1 MTTSNSIYKVNLLT
15 NENTINSIH
24 VFYGN
29 NYSVGNN
36 KLNETFLENPDNELF
51 LNIFD
56 NDELNYIKKNNVKV
70 VFSQQE
76 IHPDDSIAAIKIK
89 IMEEFSNTFSLEE
102 MYLFAV
108 KEEMLNSINIYQ
120 SLKQKKINAPS
131 SDVADRRQNNRMI
144 TRKIELTKPRL
155 MQFLS
160 NIVNDNS
167 CPEPIHFDLLNKA
180 TYSYDDIVSLNLTD
194 KKYLITKAL
203 GQKYSLIDN
212 EYPFISNPFVV
223 EHFDELIEK
232 YARKSLTS
240 LNSNLLMNTG
250 KIHKN
255 NIYLCLAED
264 VLENIKKRNLSEQIC
279 IKIYYPTLFKDDV
292 FSLNLLNNK
301 RQILIERSLKQV
313 NDSTFEMFS
322 SVDLFYDVYKERKE
336 ELNYKTSGI
345 KYIKLVIHPT
355 YEIKIPLDVIFKIV
369 HAERNKPLVKF
380 NPAIRR
386 QENIFRI
393 YTDKIAK
400 DGRKIPFLTKADIN
414 TLMKVMGKG
423 KSVSVYIQ
431 HQYDRKK
438 YNKIFCEFEEN
449 GNIQIECEFE
459 QVLNTEQVNEIFK
472 LAVNPVIDEVKTY
485 IEKSG
490 YTINLFNNIY
500 DDNVSIKQIT
510 YETSVQIKTNIKID
524 DLIGCVSSVFLVE
537 SKNFKKGIEMR
548 FKRVSNF
555 NKTTSQEAFIIEQI
569 DNKVSGIDIIKG
581 LIENYKMSEPEAR
594 ELLSKYAS
602 ELEVEKG
609 ARKSDTKVKI
619 NPGFKTT
626 VALIKNTDIVT
637 ITVDNIND
645 IQYLETLPIYLD
657 SLVRLSQSPSSTA
670 VPSKVIQKLC
680 NTGAKKDIILKDVVS
695 SFSEEKTKSSSSSL
709 SSIKSFTK
717 TSSDKVESEEQ
728 YQNFVENEEEN
739 EERVNNA
746 FDLLDLDLIDMGD
759 DESNELLGGSS
770 SSDSGEVLDINEIVM
785 SSNSPQEQEII
796 VKESSSILEPIVKTK
811 KERKSKKTKIQDIV
825 ATNDESVKNLDGM
838 SIKNPN
844 YFETKLYDNDS
855 ALFLKKEQG
864 KYNPYGKTCATNARK
879 TPVVLTPDEF
889 NKINKEKPDFFKEGD
904 VLKYGSTPENENYY
918 ICPRYWCLKTS
929 MPIDPS
935 EIVEELNEKGHLV
948 KRHPT
953 CGEVIPRN
961 ADKVPPGAYIYE
973 FFDPK
978 EHVSQDNDKYVQHY
992 PGFVKEGKH
1001 PEGLCIPCCYKNW
1014 DTKEHIVRKE
1024 KCANQNLKQGNLQEN
1039 EELQKEETAPS
1050 ISEKEEVPKKTKK
1063 VIEKEDYVM
1072 APEKFP
1078 LDPQRW
1084 GYLPLSIQYF
1094 LHENNADCQ
1103 ISKTNTNIR
1112 LNHTCLLRHG
1122 IEENENQS
1130 FIAVI
1135 ADALYYSNVN
1145 KVPTI
1150 KEMKEI
1156 MISALNID
1164 DYLSYQNG
1172 NLFIS
1177 FNLDDIEQA
1186 RSTDYQEY
1194 QNSKIYNIAKN
1205 SENLDYFNKI
1215 VTSFEN
1221 FKAFLRDDTVMID
1234 YTYLWDFISKPNPK
1248 LFEQGINLVILEIN
1262 EFNES
1267 VNFVCPT
1274 SHYSTEIYKAT
1285 RPTLM
1290 IIKKGNYY
1298 EPIYSYRNEE
1308 KKLKVTQ
1315 TFTEMDPKLPKSIRA
1330 LFKKI
1335 IRPLMLK
1342 TCLPLESMPNKYN
1355 FKHPIILG
1363 SLIAVLNKL
1372 EYTII
1377 NQVVNFENKVIGVV
1391 CQDLNA
1397 KKGFVPSYPSAI
1409 NYTYPYVLMNE
1420 DDLFISYRD
1429 TIQFLNNLYNKSKG
1443 TVKSRPMFKVVEGDT
1458 VVGLLTETNQFVQIN
1473 NYEKLSSIKDNLDEL
1488 EYNDYYDADKKTLLS
1503 NDVDME
1509 RIEVINK
1516 IKIETN
1522 LYNAFRNTIRILLND
1537 FKNLNLREKIEEE
1550 IKSPYILYNE
1560 KLRNINAYLRE
1571 LVDDKIKF
1579 VKDYEYNEMVV
1590 SEISTCIMN
1599 EESKCFPNTSC
1610 QLGEDGVCKL
1620 TIPKQ
1625 NLINEKNNNEIFY
1638 YDKMADELIRYNRI
1652 KTFLFQPQTYLSFGT
1667 LGYNLRDDEIIL
1679 IQSLLDKEYFEGLV
1693 PAVINKYVKNNN
1705 YDDVEPL
1712 ESQVYDNNMKLNNQ
1726 LANIQENEVEG
1737 VDIIKEKISS
1747 TFWKKCFPSTFNEL
1761 IYDDK
1766 NKKENITYSGFYMLS
1781 DLIKLKTSNILSTN
1795 QIRLELLQEYFKYL
1809 SKYEVQIVD
1818 ILISEGKKTLG
1829 DQVKGKTMDFTHF
1842 IYNEDYYITN
1852 FDVWLILEKYKI
1864 PSVFISSKS
1873 ILQANN
1879 QDKVFVA
1886 YGEKEDNF
1894 CFIVTPL
1901 VKIDT
1906 APKYK
1911 LIQNTEDSV
1920 VFPLNVI
1927 NDSCVDSIIN
1937 AFDNKL
1943 TVEEFIQ
1950 TFTRENVV
1958 KKRKPVAKKRNETI
1972 IIEREEDDPILQ
1984 IQVESEDKKEN
1995 TKTKKQRN
2003 RGVVF
2008 TKKNKKRLLII
2019 EDDE

>member
-1 MTTSNSIYKVNLLT
+1 MTSNSIYKVNLLT
-15 NENTINSIH
+15 NDNTINSIH

-29 NYSVGNN
+29 DYNVGNN
-36 KLNETFLENPDNELF
+36 KLNHLFMENPNNELF
-51 LNIFD
+51 SNIFD
-56 NDELNYIKKNNVKV
+56 VEELNYIKKNNVNV
-70 VFSQQE
+70 IFSQQE
-76 IHPDDSIAAIKIK
+76 IHSDDSIAAIKIK
-89 IMEEFSNTFSLEE
+89 IMEEYSNTFSLEE
-102 MYLFAV
+102 IYLFAV
-108 KEEMLNSINIYQ
+108 KEETLNPINIYQ

-131 SDVADRRQNNRMI
+131 LINDPADRRTSSRMI
-144 TRKIELTKPRL
+144 TKKIELTKPRL

-160 NIVNDNS
+160 NIVKDS
-167 CPEPIHFDLLNKA
+167 IFPTPVHFDLPSKA
-180 TYSYDDIVSLNLTD
+180 TYSYDDVVSLNLTN
-194 KKYLITKAL
+194 KYLITKAL
-203 GQKYSLIDN
+203 GQKYSLIDG
-212 EYPFISNPFVV
+212 EYPFISNPFAV

-232 YARKSLTS
+232 YVRKSLAS

-255 NIYLCLAED
+255 NIYLCLAQD
-264 VLENIKKRNLSEQIC
+264 ILENIKKNNLSEQIAV
-279 IKIYYPTLFKDDV
+279 KIYYPSLFKDDV

-301 RQILIERSLKQV
+301 RQLLIEKSLKQV
-313 NDSTFEMFS
+313 NDSTFDMFS
-322 SVDLFYDVYKERKE
+322 SVDLFYDVYKDRKE
-336 ELNYKTSGI
+336 ELSYKSSGI
-345 KYIKLVIHPT
+345 KYIKLEIHPT
-355 YEIKIPLDVIFKIV
+355 YEIKIPLDVIFKIL

-386 QENIFRI
+386 QENIYRI

-414 TLMKVMGKG
+414 SLMKVMGKS
-423 KSVSVYIQ
+423 KSVSVYVQ
-431 HQYDRKK
+431 HYYERKK

-449 GNIQIECEFE
+449 GNIQIECDFE
-459 QVLNTEQVNEIFK
+459 QILNAEQINEIFK
-472 LAVNPVIDEVKTY
+472 TVVNPVIDEVKSY

-490 YTINLFNNIY
+490 YTINLFNSIY
-500 DDNVSIKQIT
+500 DDNVSIKQLT

-548 FKRVSNF
+548 FKRVSHF

-569 DNKVSGIDIIKG
+569 DNKVSGLDIIKG
-581 LIENYKMSEPEAR
+581 LVENYKMSEPEAR

-626 VALIKNTDIVT
+626 IALKKNTDIVT
-637 ITVDNIND
+637 ITVDSIND
-645 IQYLETLPIYLD
+645 IQYLETIPIYLD
-657 SLVRLSQSPSSTA
+657 SFIRLSQNPLSTG
-670 VPSKVIQKLC
+670 VPQKVIKKLC
-680 NTGAKKDIILKDVVS
+680 NTDAKKDIIVKDALS
-695 SFSEEKTKSSSSSL
+695 SFSDEKTLSSSSL

-717 TSSDKVESEEQ
+717 TTSDKVESEEQ
-728 YQNFVENEEEN
+728 YQNFVENDEEN

-759 DESNELLGGSS
+759 DSNELSGGATSS
-770 SSDSGEVLDINEIVM
+770 SGEVLDINDIVM
-785 SSNSPQEQEII
+785 NSNSPLEQEII
-796 VKESSSILEPIVKTK
+796 VKEPSPIPEPIVKTK
-811 KERKSKKTKIQDIV
+811 EKKSKKSKIQDML
-825 ATNDESVKNLDGM
+825 ANNNESVKNLDGM

-855 ALFLKKEQG
+855 ELFLRQEQG

-879 TPVVLTPDEF
+879 TPVVLNQEEF
-889 NKINKEKPDFFKEGD
+889 NKINEEKPGFFKEGD

-918 ICPRYWCLKTS
+918 ICPRYWCLKTN

-935 EIVEELNEKGHLV
+935 EIIEELSEKGKLV

-961 ADKVPPGAYIYE
+961 ADKVPSGAYIYE

-1001 PEGLCIPCCYKNW
+1001 PDGLCIPCCYKNW
-1014 DTKEHIVRKE
+1014 DTKEHLVRKE
-1024 KCANQNLKQGNLQEN
+1024 KCANQNLKAEN
-1039 EELQKEETAPS
+1039 EEIEQEDSVLS
-1050 ISEKEEVPKKTKK
+1050 ISEKDKVTKKTKK

-1078 LDPQRW
+1078 LDSQRW

-1103 ISKTNTNIR
+1103 ISKTNTNVR

-1122 IEENENQS
+1122 VEENENQS

-1145 KVPTI
+1145 NVPTI

-1156 MISALNID
+1156 LIDALNID
-1164 DYLSYQNG
+1164 DYLTYQNG
-1172 NLFIS
+1172 NLFIN
-1177 FNLDDIEQA
+1177 FNMDDVEQKINA
-1186 RSTDYQEY
+1186 NDYQEY

-1205 SENLDYFNKI
+1205 SGNLDYFNKI

-1221 FKAFLRDDTVMID
+1221 FKVFLRDDTVMID
-1234 YTYLWDFISKPNPK
+1234 YTYLWDFLSKPNPK
-1248 LFEQGINLVILEIN
+1248 LFEQGINLVIVEIN
-1262 EFNES
+1262 ELNET

-1274 SHYSTEIYKAT
+1274 NHYSSETYKAT

-1308 KKLKVTQ
+1308 KKLKVIQ

-1342 TCLPLESMPNKYN
+1342 TCLPLESMPNKYK
-1355 FKHPIILG
+1355 FKHPFILNN
-1363 SLIAVLNKL
+1363 LIAELNKL

-1377 NQVVNFENKVIGVV
+1377 SQVVNFENKVIGIV
-1391 CQDLNA
+1391 CKDPNTN
-1397 KKGFVPSYPSAI
+1397 KGFVPCYPSAV
-1409 NYTYPYVLMNE
+1409 NYTYPYVIMNE
-1420 DDLFISYRD
+1420 DGLFNKYSD
-1429 TIQFLNNLYNKSKG
+1429 TIEFLNNLYNKSKG
-1443 TVKSRPMFKVVEGDT
+1443 KIKCRPVFKIVEGDM
-1458 VVGLLTETNQFVQIN
+1458 VVGVLTETNQFVQIN
-1473 NYEKLSSIKDNLDEL
+1473 NYEKLSTINDSLDEL
-1488 EYNDYYDADKKTLLS
+1488 EYNDYYDADKNTLLS
-1503 NDVDME
+1503 NDVDTE
-1509 RIEVINK
+1509 RIETINK
-1516 IKIETN
+1516 VKIETN

-1560 KLRNINAYLRE
+1560 KLRNVNAYLRE

-1579 VKDYEYNEMVV
+1579 VKDYDYDTMTV

-1599 EESKCFPNTSC
+1599 ERSKCFPNTSC
-1610 QLGEDGVCKL
+1610 QVGEDGVCQL
-1620 TIPKQ
+1620 TIPKK
-1625 NLINEKNNNEIFY
+1625 NLINEKNNNELFY

-1652 KTFLFQPQTYLSFGT
+1652 KTFLFQPQTYLSFGS

-1705 YDDVEPL
+1705 YDNAEPL
-1712 ESQVYDNNMKLNNQ
+1712 ESQVYDNNIKLNNQ
-1726 LANIQENEVEG
+1726 LANIQENEVDG
-1737 VDIIKEKISS
+1737 VDIVEEKITS
-1747 TFWKKCFPSTFNEL
+1747 TFWKKCFPPTFNEL
-1761 IYDDK
+1761 VYEDK
-1766 NKKENITYSGFYMLS
+1766 NKKENITYSGFYMLI
-1781 DLIKLKTSNILSTN
+1781 DLIKLKTSNVLSVG
-1795 QIRLELLQEYFKYL
+1795 QIRLELLQEYLKYL
-1809 SKYEVQIVD
+1809 NKYENQVVD

-1829 DQVKGKTMDFTHF
+1829 DQVKAKTMDFTHF
-1842 IYNEDYYITN
+1842 LYNEDYYVTN
-1852 FDVWLILEKYKI
+1852 FDVWLLLEKYKI
-1864 PSVFISSKS
+1864 PSVFISSKP
-1873 ILQANN
+1873 ILQVNN
-1879 QDKVFVA
+1879 EGKVFVA
-1886 YGEKEDNF
+1886 YGDKTDSF
-1894 CFIVTPL
+1894 CFIVTPQ

-1911 LIQNTEDSV
+1911 LIQNSEHSV
-1920 VFPLNVI
+1920 ILPLSVI
-1927 NDSCVDSIIN
+1927 NDECVDSITN
-1937 AFDNKL
+1937 AFDSRI
-1943 TVEEFIQ
+1943 TVEDFIQ
-1950 TFTRENVV
+1950 KFV
-1958 KKRKPVAKKRNETI
+1958 KDNLKKKKPTAKKRNETI
-1972 IIEREEDDPILQ
+1972 IIEKEQDDPVVE
-1984 IQVESEDKKEN
+1984 IQVNLEDKKEN
-1995 TKTKKQRN
+1995 AKTKKQKN

-2008 TKKNKKRLLII
+2008 SKKNKKRLLII

>member
-36 KLNETFLENPDNELF
+36 KLNETFLENPNNELF

-500 DDNVSIKQIT
+500 DDNVSIKQMT

-670 VPSKVIQKLC
+670 VPSKIIQKLC

-796 VKESSSILEPIVKTK
+796 AKESSSILEPTVKTK

-1024 KCANQNLKQGNLQEN
+1024 KCANQNLKQGNLLEN
-1039 EELQKEETAPS
+1039 EEVQKEEIAPS

-1503 NDVDME
+1503 NDADME

-2008 TKKNKKRLLII
+2008 TKKNKKRLLVI

>member
-15 NENTINSIH
+15 NENTITSIH

-29 NYSVGNN
+29 NYIVGNN
-36 KLNETFLENPDNELF
+36 KLNELFLENPNNELF

-89 IMEEFSNTFSLEE
+89 IMEDFSNTFSLEE
-102 MYLFAV
+102 IYLFAV
-108 KEEMLNSINIYQ
+108 KEETLNPINIYQ

-131 SDVADRRQNNRMI
+131 LISNPSDRKQVNRMV
-144 TRKIELTKPRL
+144 TKKIELTKPRL

-160 NIVNDNS
+160 NIVSDNI
-167 CPEPIHFDLLNKA
+167 CPSPVHFNLPSNS
-180 TYSYDDIVSLNLTD
+180 TYSYDDIVSLNLTE
-194 KKYLITKAL
+194 KKYSVTKAL

-223 EHFDELIEK
+223 ENFDELIEK

-250 KIHKN
+250 KITKN

-279 IKIYYPTLFKDDV
+279 IKIYYPSLFKDDV

-301 RQILIERSLKQV
+301 RQTLIEKSLKQV

-322 SVDLFYDVYKERKE
+322 SVDLFYDMYKERKE
-336 ELNYKTSGI
+336 ELNYKSSGI
-345 KYIKLVIHPT
+345 KHIKLVIHPT

-400 DGRKIPFLTKADIN
+400 DGRKIPFLSKADIN
-414 TLMKVMGKG
+414 SLMKIMGKG

-431 HQYDRKK
+431 HQYERKK

-459 QVLNTEQVNEIFK
+459 QILSVERINEIFK
-472 LAVNPVIDEVKTY
+472 IAVNPVIDEVKTY

-500 DDNVSIKQIT
+500 DDNVSIKQMT
-510 YETSVQIKTNIKID
+510 YETSVQIKTNVKID
-524 DLIGCVSSVFLVE
+524 DLVGCVSSVFLVE

-555 NKTTSQEAFIIEQI
+555 NKTTSQEAFIVEQI

-581 LIENYKMSEPEAR
+581 LVENYKMSEPEAR

-619 NPGFKTT
+619 NPGFKTV
-626 VALIKNTDIVT
+626 VALKKNTDIVT
-637 ITVDNIND
+637 ITVDGIND
-645 IQYLETLPIYLD
+645 IQYLETIPIYLD
-657 SLVRLSQSPSSTA
+657 SFVRLSQNVSSTG
-670 VPSKVIQKLC
+670 VPQKVIQKLC
-680 NTGAKKDIILKDVVS
+680 NTGAKKDIIVKDVIS

-709 SSIKSFTK
+709 SSIKSFSK
-717 TSSDKVESEEQ
+717 TTSDKIESDEQ
-728 YQNFVENEEEN
+728 YQNFVENDEEN

-746 FDLLDLDLIDMGD
+746 FDLLDLDLIDMD
-759 DESNELLGGSS
+759 DESNELSGGAT
-770 SSDSGEVLDINEIVM
+770 SSDYGEVLDINDVVM
-785 SSNSPQEQEII
+785 NSSSPEEQEII
-796 VKESSSILEPIVKTK
+796 VKELSAVPEPIVKTK
-811 KERKSKKTKIQDIV
+811 ERKSKKSKIQNI
-825 ATNDESVKNLDGM
+825 AANNNESVRNLDGM

-879 TPVVLTPDEF
+879 TPVVLSPEDF
-889 NKINKEKPDFFKEGD
+889 NKINQEKPEFFKEGD

-918 ICPRYWCLKTS
+918 ICPRYWCLKTN

-935 EIVEELNEKGHLV
+935 EIVEELNEKGKLV
-948 KRHPT
+948 RRHPT

-961 ADKVPPGAYIYE
+961 ADKVPSGAYIYE

-1001 PEGLCIPCCYKNW
+1001 PDGLCIPCCYKNW
-1014 DTKEHIVRKE
+1014 DTKEHITRKE
-1024 KCANQNLKQGNLQEN
+1024 KCANQNLKVESVIEN
-1039 EELQKEETAPS
+1039 ELEKEETVPS

-1078 LDPQRW
+1078 LDQQRW

-1094 LHENNADCQ
+1094 LRENNADCQ

-1122 IEENENQS
+1122 VEENENQS
-1130 FIAVI
+1130 FIAVV
-1135 ADALYYSNVN
+1135 ADAMYYSNVN
-1145 KVPTI
+1145 TVPTI

-1156 MISALNID
+1156 LISALDID
-1164 DYLSYQNG
+1164 EYLSYQNG

-1177 FNLDDIEQA
+1177 FNLDDVEEESK
-1186 RSTDYQEY
+1186 RNDYQEY

-1215 VTSFEN
+1215 VSSFEN

-1248 LFEQGINLVILEIN
+1248 LFEQGINLVILEVNDLN
-1262 EFNES
+1262 ET

-1274 SHYSTEIYKAT
+1274 NHYSNETYKAT

-1308 KKLKVTQ
+1308 KKLKVIQ

-1335 IRPLMLK
+1335 IKPLMLK

-1355 FKHPIILG
+1355 FKHPIILS

-1420 DDLFISYRD
+1420 GDLFISYRD

-1443 TVKSRPMFKVVEGDT
+1443 TVKCRPMFKVVEGDT

-1503 NDVDME
+1503 NNVDME

-1599 EESKCFPNTSC
+1599 EQSKCFPNTSC
-1610 QLGEDGVCKL
+1610 QLGEDGVCQL

-1625 NLINEKNNNEIFY
+1625 NLINEKNNNELFY

-1705 YDDVEPL
+1705 YDDAEPL

-1809 SKYEVQIVD
+1809 SKYEDQIVD

-1829 DQVKGKTMDFTHF
+1829 DQVNSKTMDFTHF
-1842 IYNEDYYITN
+1842 IYNEEYYITN
-1852 FDVWLILEKYKI
+1852 FDVWLLLEKYKI
-1864 PSVFISSKS
+1864 PSVFISSKP

-1886 YGEKEDNF
+1886 YGEKPDNF

-1911 LIQNTEDSV
+1911 LIQNSEDSV

-1950 TFTRENVV
+1950 TFTRENFA

-1984 IQVESEDKKEN
+1984 IQVESEDKKGN
-1995 TKTKKQRN
+1995 TKTKKQKN

>member
-15 NENTINSIH
+15 KENTISSIH

-29 NYSVGNN
+29 DYSVGNN
-36 KLNETFLENPDNELF
+36 KLNELFLENPKNELF
-51 LNIFD
+51 SNIFD
-56 NDELNYIKKNNVKV
+56 VEELNYIIKNHVNT
-70 VFSQQE
+70 VFSHQE
-76 IHPDDSIAAIKIK
+76 IHSDDSIAAIKIK
-89 IMEEFSNTFSLEE
+89 IMEELSNTFSLEE
-102 MYLFAV
+102 IYLFAV
-108 KEEMLNSINIYQ
+108 REEILNPINIYQ

-131 SDVADRRQNNRMI
+131 LVSNPTDRKQMSRMI

-160 NIVNDNS
+160 NIVNDNT
-167 CPEPIHFDLLNKA
+167 CPEPIHFDLPSKA
-180 TYSYDDIVSLNLTD
+180 TYSYDDIASLNLTE

-212 EYPFISNPFVV
+212 EYPFISNPFAV

-232 YARKSLTS
+232 YARKSLAS

-250 KIHKN
+250 KIYRN

-264 VLENIKKRNLSEQIC
+264 VLENIKKKNLSEQIG
-279 IKIYYPTLFKDDV
+279 IKIYYPVLFKDDV

-301 RQILIERSLKQV
+301 RHLLIEKSLKQV
-313 NDSTFEMFS
+313 NDSTFDLFS

-336 ELNYKTSGI
+336 ELNYKSSGI

-355 YEIKIPLDVIFKIV
+355 YDIKIPLDVIFKIV
-369 HAERNKPLVKF
+369 HADKNKPLIKF

-400 DGRKIPFLTKADIN
+400 DGRKIPFLSKADIN
-414 TLMKVMGKG
+414 SLMKVMGKG

-431 HQYDRKK
+431 HQYERKK
-438 YNKIFCEFEEN
+438 YIKIFCEFEEN

-459 QVLNTEQVNEIFK
+459 QVLNSEQINQIFK
-472 LAVNPVIDEVKTY
+472 TAVNPVVDEVKTY

-490 YTINLFNNIY
+490 YTINIFNSIY
-500 DDNVSIKQIT
+500 DDNVSIKQMM
-510 YETSVQIKTNIKID
+510 YETSVQIKTNVKID

-581 LIENYKMSEPEAR
+581 LVENYKMSEPEAR

-609 ARKSDTKVKI
+609 VRKGDTKVKI

-626 VALIKNTDIVT
+626 VALRKNTDIVN
-637 ITVDNIND
+637 ITVDGIND
-645 IQYLETLPIYLD
+645 IQYLETIPVYLD
-657 SLVRLSQSPSSTA
+657 SFIRLSQNSSSTG
-670 VPSKVIQKLC
+670 VPQKVIQKLC
-680 NTGAKKDIILKDVVS
+680 NTGAKKDIIVKDVIS
-695 SFSEEKTKSSSSSL
+695 SFSGEKTKSSSSSL
-709 SSIKSFTK
+709 SSIKSFSK
-717 TSSDKVESEEQ
+717 TSSDKVESDEQ

-746 FDLLDLDLIDMGD
+746 FDLLDLDLIDMEG
-759 DESNELLGGSS
+759 DESNELLGGAT
-770 SSDSGEVLDINEIVM
+770 SSDSGEVLNIDDIVM
-785 SSNSPQEQEII
+785 NSSSPEEQEII
-796 VKESSSILEPIVKTK
+796 VRESSPIPEPIVKTK
-811 KERKSKKTKIQDIV
+811 ERKSKKSKIQNI
-825 ATNDESVKNLDGM
+825 AANNNESVRNLDGM

-879 TPVVLTPDEF
+879 TPVVLTPEEF
-889 NKINKEKPDFFKEGD
+889 NKINQEKPDFFKEGD

-918 ICPRYWCLKTS
+918 ICPRYWCLKTN

-935 EIVEELNEKGHLV
+935 EIVEELNEKGQLV

-961 ADKVPPGAYIYE
+961 ADKVPSGAYIYE

-1001 PEGLCIPCCYKNW
+1001 PDGLCIPCCYKNW
-1014 DTKEHIVRKE
+1014 DTKEHITRKE
-1024 KCANQNLKQGNLQEN
+1024 KCANQNLKIESVIEN
-1039 EELQKEETAPS
+1039 EVEKEE
-1050 ISEKEEVPKKTKK
+1050 IEEVPKKTKK

-1078 LDPQRW
+1078 LDQQRW

-1094 LHENNADCQ
+1094 LRENNADCQ

-1122 IEENENQS
+1122 VEENENQS
-1130 FIAVI
+1130 FIAVL
-1135 ADALYYSNVN
+1135 ADAMYYSNVN
-1145 KVPTI
+1145 TVPTI

-1156 MISALNID
+1156 LISALNID
-1164 DYLSYQNG
+1164 EYLSYQNG

-1177 FNLDDIEQA
+1177 FNLDDVEEESK
-1186 RSTDYQEY
+1186 RNDYQEY

-1215 VTSFEN
+1215 VASFEN

-1262 EFNES
+1262 DLNET

-1274 SHYSTEIYKAT
+1274 NHFSSETYKAT

-1308 KKLKVTQ
+1308 KKLKVIQ

-1335 IRPLMLK
+1335 IKPLMLK
-1342 TCLPLESMPNKYN
+1342 TCLPLESMPNKYS
-1355 FKHPIILG
+1355 FKHPFILNN
-1363 SLIAVLNKL
+1363 LIAELNKFG
-1372 EYTII
+1372 YTII
-1377 NQVVNFENKVIGVV
+1377 SQVVNFENKVIGIV
-1391 CQDLNA
+1391 CQDLNT
-1397 KKGFVPSYPSAI
+1397 KKGFVPCYPSAI
-1409 NYTYPYVLMNE
+1409 NYTYQYVLMNE
-1420 DDLFISYRD
+1420 DGLFNKYHD
-1429 TIQFLNNLYNKSKG
+1429 TIDFLNNLYNKSKG
-1443 TVKSRPMFKVVEGDT
+1443 TIKCRPVFKVVEGDM
-1458 VVGLLTETNQFVQIN
+1458 VVGLLTETNQFVQISD
-1473 NYEKLSSIKDNLDEL
+1473 YEKLSSIQDSLDEL
-1488 EYNDYYDADKKTLLS
+1488 EYNDYYDADKTTLLS
-1503 NDVDME
+1503 NDVDSE
-1509 RIEVINK
+1509 RIEIINK

-1537 FKNLNLREKIEEE
+1537 FQNLSLREKIEEE

-1560 KLRNINAYLRE
+1560 KLRSINAYLRE

-1579 VKDYEYNEMVV
+1579 VKDYEYNEMIV

-1599 EESKCFPNTSC
+1599 EKPKCFPNTSC
-1610 QLGEDGVCKL
+1610 QVSEDGICQL
-1620 TIPKQ
+1620 TIPKK
-1625 NLINEKNNNEIFY
+1625 NLINEKNNNETFY
-1638 YDKMADELIRYNRI
+1638 YDKMSDELIRYNRI
-1652 KTFLFQPQTYLSFGT
+1652 KTFLFQPQTYLSFGS

-1712 ESQVYDNNMKLNNQ
+1712 ESQVYDNNIKLNNQ

-1737 VDIIKEKISS
+1737 VDVIKEKISS
-1747 TFWKKCFPSTFNEL
+1747 TFWKKCFPLNFSEL
-1761 IYDDK
+1761 VYDDK
-1766 NKKENITYSGFYMLS
+1766 NKKENITYSGFYMLIG
-1781 DLIKLKTSNILSTN
+1781 LIKLKTSNILSVG
-1795 QIRLELLQEYFKYL
+1795 QIRLELLQEYLKYL
-1809 SKYEVQIVD
+1809 SKYEAPIVD

-1829 DQVKGKTMDFTHF
+1829 DQVKAKTMDFTHF

-1852 FDVWLILEKYKI
+1852 FDMWLLLEKYKI
-1864 PSVFISSKS
+1864 PSIFISSKP
-1873 ILQANN
+1873 ILQSKNE
-1879 QDKVFVA
+1879 DKVFVA
-1886 YGEKEDNF
+1886 YGDKTDSF

-1906 APKYK
+1906 ALKYK
-1911 LIQNTEDSV
+1911 LIQNSEDSV

-1927 NDSCVDSIIN
+1927 QDSCIDSITN
-1937 AFDNKL
+1937 AFDSKI
-1943 TVEEFIQ
+1943 TVEDFIQ
-1950 TFTRENVV
+1950 TFVRENVV
-1958 KKRKPVAKKRNETI
+1958 KKKKPSAKKRNETI
-1972 IIEREEDDPILQ
+1972 IIEREEDDPIIQ
-1984 IQVESEDKKEN
+1984 IQVEPEDKKEN
-1995 TKTKKQRN
+1995 AKTKKQRN

-2008 TKKNKKRLLII
+2008 SKKNKKRLLII

>member
-1 MTTSNSIYKVNLLT
+1 M
-15 NENTINSIH
+15 
-24 VFYGN
+24 
-29 NYSVGNN
+29 
-36 KLNETFLENPDNELF
+36 
-51 LNIFD
+51 
-56 NDELNYIKKNNVKV
+56 
-70 VFSQQE
+70 
-76 IHPDDSIAAIKIK
+76 
-89 IMEEFSNTFSLEE
+89 
-102 MYLFAV
+102 
-108 KEEMLNSINIYQ
+108 
-120 SLKQKKINAPS
+120 
-131 SDVADRRQNNRMI
+131 
-144 TRKIELTKPRL
+144 
-155 MQFLS
+155 
-160 NIVNDNS
+160 
-167 CPEPIHFDLLNKA
+167 
-180 TYSYDDIVSLNLTD
+180 
-194 KKYLITKAL
+194 
-203 GQKYSLIDN
+203 
-212 EYPFISNPFVV
+212 
-223 EHFDELIEK
+223 
-232 YARKSLTS
+232 
-240 LNSNLLMNTG
+240 
-250 KIHKN
+250 
-255 NIYLCLAED
+255 
-264 VLENIKKRNLSEQIC
+264 
-279 IKIYYPTLFKDDV
+279 
-292 FSLNLLNNK
+292 
-301 RQILIERSLKQV
+301 
-313 NDSTFEMFS
+313 
-322 SVDLFYDVYKERKE
+322 
-336 ELNYKTSGI
+336 
-345 KYIKLVIHPT
+345 
-355 YEIKIPLDVIFKIV
+355 
-369 HAERNKPLVKF
+369 
-380 NPAIRR
+380 
-386 QENIFRI
+386 
-393 YTDKIAK
+393 
-400 DGRKIPFLTKADIN
+400 
-414 TLMKVMGKG
+414 
-423 KSVSVYIQ
+423 
-431 HQYDRKK
+431 
-438 YNKIFCEFEEN
+438 
-449 GNIQIECEFE
+449 
-459 QVLNTEQVNEIFK
+459 
-472 LAVNPVIDEVKTY
+472 
-485 IEKSG
+485 
-490 YTINLFNNIY
+490 
-500 DDNVSIKQIT
+500 T

-670 VPSKVIQKLC
+670 VPSKIIQKLC

-796 VKESSSILEPIVKTK
+796 AKESSSILEPTVKTK

-1024 KCANQNLKQGNLQEN
+1024 KCANQNLKQGNLLEN
-1039 EELQKEETAPS
+1039 EEVQKEEIAPS

-1503 NDVDME
+1503 NDADME

-2008 TKKNKKRLLII
+2008 TKKNKKRLLVI

>member
-15 NENTINSIH
+15 NENVINSIR

-29 NYSVGNN
+29 DYTVGNN
-36 KLNETFLENPDNELF
+36 KLNELFLENPNNELF
-51 LNIFD
+51 SNVFD
-56 NDELNYIKKNNVKV
+56 GEELNYIKKNNVKV
-70 VFSQQE
+70 VFSHQE
-76 IHPDDSIAAIKIK
+76 IHSDDSVAAIKIK
-89 IMEEFSNTFSLEE
+89 IMEEMSNTFSLEE
-102 MYLFAV
+102 IYLFVV
-108 KEEMLNSINIYQ
+108 KEELLNPINIYQ
-120 SLKQKKINAPS
+120 SLKQKKINYPS
-131 SDVADRRQNNRMI
+131 LASNTTDRKQINRMV
-144 TRKIELTKPRL
+144 TKKIELTKPRL

-160 NIVNDNS
+160 NIVNDNI
-167 CPEPIHFDLLNKA
+167 CPEPIHFDLPSKA
-180 TYSYDDIVSLNLTD
+180 TYSYDDIVSLNLSEN
-194 KKYLITKAL
+194 KYLITKAL

-232 YARKSLTS
+232 YARKSLAS
-240 LNSNLLMNTG
+240 LNSHLLMNTG

-264 VLENIKKRNLSEQIC
+264 VLENIKKRNLSEQVG

-292 FSLNLLNNK
+292 FSLNLLNSK
-301 RQILIERSLKQV
+301 RHLLIEKSLKQV
-313 NDSTFEMFS
+313 NESTFEMFS

-336 ELNYKTSGI
+336 ELKYKSSGI

-369 HAERNKPLVKF
+369 HAERNKPLIKF

-414 TLMKVMGKG
+414 SLMKVMGKG

-431 HQYDRKK
+431 HQYERKK

-459 QVLNTEQVNEIFK
+459 QILTTEQINEIFK
-472 LAVNPVIDEVKTY
+472 TAVNPVIDEVKTY

-500 DDNVSIKQIT
+500 DDNVSIKQLT
-510 YETSVQIKTNIKID
+510 YETSVQIERNIKID

-581 LIENYKMSEPEAR
+581 LVENYKMTEPEAR

-609 ARKSDTKVKI
+609 ARKGETKVKI
-619 NPGFKTT
+619 NPGFKTV
-626 VALIKNTDIVT
+626 VALKKNTDIVT
-637 ITVDNIND
+637 ITIDSIND
-645 IQYLETLPIYLD
+645 IQYLETIPVYLD
-657 SLVRLSQSPSSTA
+657 SFIRLSQNISSTG

-680 NTGAKKDIILKDVVS
+680 NTGAKKDIIVKDIIL
-695 SFSEEKTKSSSSSL
+695 SFSDEKTKSSSSL
-709 SSIKSFTK
+709 SSIKSFSK
-717 TSSDKVESEEQ
+717 TSSEKGDEEDE
-728 YQNFVENEEEN
+728 YQNFLENEEEN

-746 FDLLDLDLIDMGD
+746 FDLLDLDLIDMD
-759 DESNELLGGSS
+759 DESNELLGGAT
-770 SSDSGEVLDINEIVM
+770 SSDSGEVLNIDDIVM
-785 SSNSPQEQEII
+785 GSSSPQQEII
-796 VKESSSILEPIVKTK
+796 VKESSSIPEPIVKTK
-811 KERKSKKTKIQDIV
+811 KERKSKKLKIQDIG
-825 ATNDESVKNLDGM
+825 ATNNESVKNLDGM

-844 YFETKLYDNDS
+844 FFETKLYDNDS
-855 ALFLKKEQG
+855 VLFLRQEQG

-879 TPVVLTPDEF
+879 TPVVLTPEEF
-889 NKINKEKPDFFKEGD
+889 NKIKEEKPDFFKEGD
-904 VLKYGSTPENENYY
+904 VLKYGSTSEKENYY
-918 ICPRYWCLKTS
+918 ICPRYWCLKTN

-935 EIVEELNEKGHLV
+935 EIIEELNEKGQLV

-961 ADKVPPGAYIYE
+961 ADKVPSGAYIYE

-1001 PEGLCIPCCYKNW
+1001 PDGLCIPCCYKNW
-1014 DTKEHIVRKE
+1014 DTKEHVGRKE
-1024 KCANQNLKQGNLQEN
+1024 KCANQNLKIESVIEN
-1039 EELQKEETAPS
+1039 EEVEKEETAPS

-1072 APEKFP
+1072 APEKN

-1094 LHENNADCQ
+1094 LRENNADCQ

-1122 IEENENQS
+1122 VEENENQS

-1156 MISALNID
+1156 LIDALNID

-1177 FNLDDIEQA
+1177 FNIDEVEQEKIQNN
-1186 RSTDYQEY
+1186 YQEY

-1205 SENLDYFNKI
+1205 SENLDYFDKI

-1234 YTYLWDFISKPNPK
+1234 YTYLWDFICKPNPK

-1262 EFNES
+1262 ELNET

-1274 SHYSTEIYKAT
+1274 NHYSSETYKAT

-1335 IRPLMLK
+1335 IKPLMLK

-1355 FKHPIILG
+1355 FKHPFILNN
-1363 SLIAVLNKL
+1363 LIAELNKL
-1372 EYTII
+1372 GYTII
-1377 NQVVNFENKVIGVV
+1377 SQVVNFQNKVIGIV
-1391 CQDLNA
+1391 CEDSN
-1397 KKGFVPSYPSAI
+1397 KNKGFVPCYPSAV
-1409 NYTYPYVLMNE
+1409 NYTYLYVLMNE
-1420 DDLFISYRD
+1420 DDLFNNYND

-1443 TVKSRPMFKVVEGDT
+1443 TVKCRPMFKVVEGDM
-1458 VVGLLTETNQFVQIN
+1458 VVGVLTETNQFVQIS
-1473 NYEKLSSIKDNLDEL
+1473 NYEKLSSIPDSLDEL
-1488 EYNDYYDADKKTLLS
+1488 EYNDYYNADKTTLLS
-1503 NDVDME
+1503 NDVDTE

-1560 KLRNINAYLRE
+1560 KLRSINSYLRE

-1579 VKDYEYNEMVV
+1579 VKDYEYNAMIV

-1599 EESKCFPNTSC
+1599 EQTKCFPNTSC
-1610 QLGEDGVCKL
+1610 QVGEDGICQL
-1620 TIPKQ
+1620 TIPKK
-1625 NLINEKNNNEIFY
+1625 NLINDKNNNEIFY

-1693 PAVINKYVKNNN
+1693 PAFINKYVKNNN
-1705 YDDVEPL
+1705 YDDAEPL
-1712 ESQVYDNNMKLNNQ
+1712 ETQVYDNNIKLNNQ

-1737 VDIIKEKISS
+1737 VDIVKEKITS
-1747 TFWKKCFPSTFNEL
+1747 TFWKKCFPSNFNEL
-1761 IYDDK
+1761 IYEDK
-1766 NKKENITYSGFYMLS
+1766 NKKENLTYSGFYMLS
-1781 DLIKLKTSNILSTN
+1781 DLIKLKTSNILSIG

-1809 SKYEVQIVD
+1809 SKYENQIVD

-1829 DQVKGKTMDFTHF
+1829 DQVKAKTMDFTHF
-1842 IYNEDYYITN
+1842 IYNEDYYVTN
-1852 FDVWLILEKYKI
+1852 FDVWLLLEKYKI
-1864 PSVFISSKS
+1864 PSIFISSKP
-1873 ILQANN
+1873 ILQSNRE
-1879 QDKVFVA
+1879 DKIFVA
-1886 YGEKEDNF
+1886 YGDKSDNF
-1894 CFIVTPL
+1894 CFIVTSL

-1911 LIQNTEDSV
+1911 LIQNSEDSL
-1920 VFPLNVI
+1920 VFPLNII
-1927 NDSCVDSIIN
+1927 NDSCVDGIVN
-1937 AFDNKL
+1937 AFDNKI
-1943 TVEEFIQ
+1943 TVEDFIQ
-1950 TFTRENVV
+1950 TFIRDNFV
-1958 KKRKPVAKKRNETI
+1958 KKRKPTAKKRNETI
-1972 IIEREEDDPILQ
+1972 IIEREEDDPIIE
-1984 IQVESEDKKEN
+1984 IQVNSEDKKA
-1995 TKTKKQRN
+1995 KTKKQRN

-2019 EDDE
+2019 EDEE

>member
-15 NENTINSIH
+15 KENTISSIH

-29 NYSVGNN
+29 DYSVGNN
-36 KLNETFLENPDNELF
+36 KLNELFLENPKNELF

-56 NDELNYIKKNNVKV
+56 VEELNYIIKNNVKI
-70 VFSQQE
+70 VFSKQE

-102 MYLFAV
+102 IYLFAV
-108 KEEMLNSINIYQ
+108 REEILNPINIYQ

-131 SDVADRRQNNRMI
+131 LVSNPTDRKQMSRMI

-160 NIVNDNS
+160 NIVNDNT
-167 CPEPIHFDLLNKA
+167 CPEPIHFDLPSKA
-180 TYSYDDIVSLNLTD
+180 TYSYDDVVSLNLTE

-203 GQKYSLIDN
+203 GQKYSLIEN
-212 EYPFISNPFVV
+212 EYPFISNPFAV

-232 YARKSLTS
+232 YARKSLAS

-255 NIYLCLAED
+255 NIYLCLAEN
-264 VLENIKKRNLSEQIC
+264 VLENIQKRSLSEQIG
-279 IKIYYPTLFKDDV
+279 IKIYYPALFKDDV

-301 RQILIERSLKQV
+301 RHLLIEKSLKQV
-313 NDSTFEMFS
+313 NDSTFDLFS

-336 ELNYKTSGI
+336 ELNYKSSGI

-355 YEIKIPLDVIFKIV
+355 YDIKIPLDVIFKIV
-369 HAERNKPLVKF
+369 HAERNKPLIKF

-414 TLMKVMGKG
+414 SLMKVMGKG

-431 HQYDRKK
+431 HQYERKK

-459 QVLNTEQVNEIFK
+459 QILTAAQINEIFK
-472 LAVNPVIDEVKTY
+472 TAVNPVIDEVKTY

-490 YTINLFNNIY
+490 YSINLFNNIY
-500 DDNVSIKQIT
+500 DDNVSIKQMT
-510 YETSVQIKTNIKID
+510 YETSVQIETNIKME
-524 DLIGCVSSVFLVE
+524 DLVGCVSSVFLVE

-569 DNKVSGIDIIKG
+569 DNKVSGLDIIKG
-581 LIENYKMSEPEAR
+581 LVENYKISEPEAR

-602 ELEVEKG
+602 ELELEKG

-626 VALIKNTDIVT
+626 VALRKNTDIVT
-637 ITVDNIND
+637 ITVDSIND
-645 IQYLETLPIYLD
+645 IQYLETIPVYLD
-657 SLVRLSQSPSSTA
+657 SFIRLSQNSSSTG
-670 VPSKVIQKLC
+670 VPQKVIQKLC
-680 NTGAKKDIILKDVVS
+680 NTGAKKDIIVKDVLS
-695 SFSEEKTKSSSSSL
+695 SFSDEKTKSSSSSSL

-717 TSSDKVESEEQ
+717 STGEKEDDE

-746 FDLLDLDLIDMGD
+746 FDLLDLDLIDMDD
-759 DESNELLGGSS
+759 DEANELLGGAT
-770 SSDSGEVLDINEIVM
+770 SDSGEVLDINDIVM
-785 SSNSPQEQEII
+785 SSSSPQEQEII
-796 VKESSSILEPIVKTK
+796 VRESSPIPEPVVSK
-811 KERKSKKTKIQDIV
+811 KERKSKKTKIQNIV
-825 ATNDESVKNLDGM
+825 ANNNESVKNLDGM

-855 ALFLKKEQG
+855 VLFLKKEQG

-879 TPVVLTPDEF
+879 TPVVLTPNEY
-889 NKINKEKPDFFKEGD
+889 NKINEEKPGFFKEGD

-918 ICPRYWCLKTS
+918 ICPRYWCLKTN

-935 EIVEELNEKGHLV
+935 EIVEELNEKGQLV

-961 ADKVPPGAYIYE
+961 ADKVPSGAYIYE

-1001 PEGLCIPCCYKNW
+1001 PDGLCIPCCYKNW
-1014 DTKEHIVRKE
+1014 DTKEHIARKE
-1024 KCANQNLKQGNLQEN
+1024 KCANQNLKVRNTMEN
-1039 EELQKEETAPS
+1039 KEAEKEQTSPS
-1050 ISEKEEVPKKTKK
+1050 ISGREVPKKTKK

-1072 APEKFP
+1072 APEKT
-1078 LDPQRW
+1078 LDAQRW

-1122 IEENENQS
+1122 VEENENQS

-1145 KVPTI
+1145 KVPTV

-1156 MISALNID
+1156 LIDALNID
-1164 DYLSYQNG
+1164 DYLSFQNG
-1172 NLFIS
+1172 NLFIN
-1177 FNLDDIEQA
+1177 FNLDDLEQENN
-1186 RSTDYQEY
+1186 SSDYLEY

-1205 SENLDYFNKI
+1205 TGNLDYFSKI
-1215 VTSFEN
+1215 VASFEN

-1248 LFEQGINLVILEIN
+1248 LFEQGVNLVILEIN
-1262 EFNES
+1262 EFNET

-1274 SHYSTEIYKAT
+1274 NHYSSETYKAT

-1290 IIKKGNYY
+1290 IVKKGNYY

-1308 KKLKVTQ
+1308 KKLKVIQ

-1335 IRPLMLK
+1335 IKPLMLK
-1342 TCLPLESMPNKYN
+1342 TCLPLESMPNKYS
-1355 FKHPIILG
+1355 FKHPFILNN
-1363 SLIAVLNKL
+1363 LIAELNKFG
-1372 EYTII
+1372 YTII
-1377 NQVVNFENKVIGVV
+1377 SQVVNFENKVIGIV
-1391 CQDLNA
+1391 CQDLNT
-1397 KKGFVPSYPSAI
+1397 KKGFVPCYPSAI
-1409 NYTYPYVLMNE
+1409 NYTYQYVLMNE
-1420 DDLFISYRD
+1420 DGLFNKYHD
-1429 TIQFLNNLYNKSKG
+1429 TIDFLNNLYNKSKG
-1443 TVKSRPMFKVVEGDT
+1443 TIKCRPVFKVVEGDM
-1458 VVGLLTETNQFVQIN
+1458 VVGLLTETNQFVQISD
-1473 NYEKLSSIKDNLDEL
+1473 YEKLSSIQDSLDEL
-1488 EYNDYYDADKKTLLS
+1488 EYNDYYNADKTTLLS
-1503 NDVDME
+1503 NDVDSE
-1509 RIEVINK
+1509 RIEIINK

-1537 FKNLNLREKIEEE
+1537 FQNLSLREKIEEE

-1560 KLRNINAYLRE
+1560 KLRSINAYLRE

-1599 EESKCFPNTSC
+1599 EQSKCFPNTSC
-1610 QLGEDGVCKL
+1610 QVSEDGICQL
-1620 TIPKQ
+1620 TIPKK
-1625 NLINEKNNNEIFY
+1625 NLINEKNNNENFY

-1652 KTFLFQPQTYLSFGT
+1652 KTFLFQPQTYLSFGN

-1679 IQSLLDKEYFEGLV
+1679 IQSLLEKEYFEGLV
-1693 PAVINKYVKNNN
+1693 AAVINKYVKNNN

-1712 ESQVYDNNMKLNNQ
+1712 ESQVYDNNIKLNNQ

-1737 VDIIKEKISS
+1737 VDIIKEKITS
-1747 TFWKKCFPSTFNEL
+1747 TFWKKCFPPNFNEL
-1761 IYDDK
+1761 VYDDK
-1766 NKKENITYSGFYMLS
+1766 NKKENITYSGFYILI
-1781 DLIKLKTSNILSTN
+1781 DLIKLKTSNILSVG

-1809 SKYEVQIVD
+1809 NKYEPQIID

-1829 DQVKGKTMDFTHF
+1829 DQVKAKTMDFTHF

-1852 FDVWLILEKYKI
+1852 FDMWLLLEKYKI
-1864 PSVFISSKS
+1864 PSIFISSKP
-1873 ILQANN
+1873 ILQSSNE
-1879 QDKVFVA
+1879 DKLFVA
-1886 YGEKEDNF
+1886 YGDKEDNF

-1911 LIQNTEDSV
+1911 LIQNAEDSV

-1927 NDSCVDSIIN
+1927 QDSCTDSITN
-1937 AFDNKL
+1937 AFDSKI
-1943 TVEEFIQ
+1943 TVEDFIQ
-1950 TFTRENVV
+1950 SFVRENVV
-1958 KKRKPVAKKRNETI
+1958 KKRKPIVKKRNETI
-1972 IIEREEDDPILQ
+1972 IIEREEDDPIIQ
-1984 IQVESEDKKEN
+1984 IQVEPEDKKEN
-1995 TKTKKQRN
+1995 AKTKKQRN

-2008 TKKNKKRLLII
+2008 SKKNKKRFLII

>member
-1 MTTSNSIYKVNLLT
+1 MTTSNSIFKVNLLT
-15 NENTINSIH
+15 NENTIGSIH

-29 NYSVGNN
+29 DYTVGNN
-36 KLNETFLENPDNELF
+36 KLNELFLENPSNELF
-51 LNIFD
+51 SNVFD
-56 NDELNYIKKNNVKV
+56 EEELNYIKKNSVAV
-70 VFSQQE
+70 VFSHQE
-76 IHPDDSIAAIKIK
+76 IHSDDSIAAIKIK
-89 IMEEFSNTFSLEE
+89 IMEDYSNAFSLEE
-102 MYLFAV
+102 IYLFAV
-108 KEEMLNSINIYQ
+108 KEEMLNPINIYQ

-131 SDVADRRQNNRMI
+131 LVSNPTDRKQINKMI

-155 MQFLS
+155 LQFIS
-160 NIVNDNS
+160 NIVNDNT
-167 CPEPIHFDLLNKA
+167 CPEQIHFDLPSK
-180 TYSYDDIVSLNLTD
+180 TSYSYDDIVSLNLTE

-203 GQKYSLIDN
+203 GQKYSLVDN

-232 YARKSLTS
+232 YGRKSLAS

-255 NIYLCLAED
+255 NIYLCLAVD
-264 VLENIKKRNLSEQIC
+264 VLENIKKKNLSEQIG
-279 IKIYYPTLFKDDV
+279 IKIYFPVLFKDDV

-301 RQILIERSLKQV
+301 RQFLIEKSLKQV
-313 NDSTFEMFS
+313 NESTFEMFS

-336 ELNYKTSGI
+336 DLQYKSTGI
-345 KYIKLVIHPT
+345 KYIKMVIHPT
-355 YEIKIPLDVIFKIV
+355 YDIKIPLDVIFKIV
-369 HAERNKPLVKF
+369 HAERNKPLIKF

-400 DGRKIPFLTKADIN
+400 DGRKIPFLSKADIN
-414 TLMKVMGKG
+414 SLMKVMGKG

-431 HQYDRKK
+431 HQYERRR

-459 QVLNTEQVNEIFK
+459 QILDADQVNEIFK
-472 LAVNPVIDEVKTY
+472 TAVNPVIDEVKTY

-500 DDNVSIKQIT
+500 DDNVSIKQLT

-581 LIENYKMSEPEAR
+581 LVENYKMSEPEAR

-609 ARKSDTKVKI
+609 ARKGDTKVKI
-619 NPGFKTT
+619 NPGFKTV
-626 VALIKNTDIVT
+626 VALKKNTDIVT
-637 ITVDNIND
+637 ITVDGIND
-645 IQYLETLPIYLD
+645 IQYLETIPIYLD
-657 SLVRLSQSPSSTA
+657 SFVRLSQNMSSTR
-670 VPSKVIQKLC
+670 VPLKAIQKLC
-680 NTGAKKDIILKDVVS
+680 NTGAKKDIIVKDLLS
-695 SFSEEKTKSSSSSL
+695 SFSDKKTKSSSSSL
-709 SSIKSFTK
+709 SSIKSFSK
-717 TSSDKVESEEQ
+717 TSSEKGDDDE
-728 YQNFVENEEEN
+728 YQNFVENDEEN

-746 FDLLDLDLIDMGD
+746 FDLLDLDLIDMDD
-759 DESNELLGGSS
+759 DESDEKLGGAT
-770 SSDSGEVLDINEIVM
+770 SDSGEVLDVNDIVM
-785 SSNSPQEQEII
+785 SSSSPKEQEIV
-796 VKESSSILEPIVKTK
+796 VKEPLPIVKT
-811 KERKSKKTKIQDIV
+811 KERKSKKAKNQL
-825 ATNDESVKNLDGM
+825 AFANNNESVRNLDGM

-844 YFETKLYDNDS
+844 YFETKLYENDS
-855 ALFLKKEQG
+855 ALFLKQEQG
-864 KYNPYGKTCATNARK
+864 KYNPYGKTCAVNSRK
-879 TPVVLTPDEF
+879 TPIVLDEEEF
-889 NKINKEKPDFFKEGD
+889 NKINDEKPGFFKEGD

-918 ICPRYWCLKTS
+918 ICPRYWCLKTN
-929 MPIDPS
+929 MPVDPS
-935 EIVEELNEKGHLV
+935 EIVEELNEKGQLV

-978 EHVSQDNDKYVQHY
+978 EHVSQDDDKYVQHY

-1001 PEGLCIPCCYKNW
+1001 PDGLCIPCCYKNW
-1014 DTKEHIVRKE
+1014 DTKEHRARKE
-1024 KCANQNLKQGNLQEN
+1024 KCADQNVEPQNIVEN
-1039 EELQKEETAPS
+1039 EEVEEKETAPFLS
-1050 ISEKEEVPKKTKK
+1050 GKEEPTKTKK

-1072 APEKFP
+1072 APEKS
-1078 LDPQRW
+1078 LDARRW

-1103 ISKTNTNIR
+1103 VSKTNTNIR

-1122 IEENENQS
+1122 VEENENQS
-1130 FIAVI
+1130 FVAVI
-1135 ADALYYSNVN
+1135 ADALYYSRVN
-1145 KVPTI
+1145 KVPTT

-1156 MISALNID
+1156 LIGALNID
-1164 DYLSYQNG
+1164 DYLNYQNG

-1177 FNLDDIEQA
+1177 FNIDDVEQENN
-1186 RSTDYQEY
+1186 TNDFQEY
-1194 QNSKIYNIAKN
+1194 ENSKIYNIAKN
-1205 SENLDYFNKI
+1205 SGNLDYFNKI

-1262 EFNES
+1262 ELNET

-1274 SHYSTEIYKAT
+1274 NHYSSETYKAT

-1298 EPIYSYRNEE
+1298 EPVYSYRNEE
-1308 KKLKVTQ
+1308 KKLKVIQ

-1335 IRPLMLK
+1335 IKPLMLK

-1355 FKHPIILG
+1355 FKHPFILNN
-1363 SLIAVLNKL
+1363 LVAELNKL
-1372 EYTII
+1372 GYTITS
-1377 NQVVNFENKVIGVV
+1377 QVVNFENKVIGVV
-1391 CQDLNA
+1391 CQDSNTN
-1397 KKGFVPSYPSAI
+1397 KGFVPCYPSAI
-1409 NYTYPYVLMNE
+1409 NYTYPYMLMNE
-1420 DDLFISYRD
+1420 DGLFDNYDD
-1429 TIQFLNNLYNKSKG
+1429 TVEFLNNLYNKSKG
-1443 TVKSRPMFKVVEGDT
+1443 TIKCRPVFKVVEGDM
-1458 VVGLLTETNQFVQIN
+1458 VVGILTETNQFVQIS
-1473 NYEKLSSIKDNLDEL
+1473 NYEKLSSIQDSLDEL
-1488 EYNDYYDADKKTLLS
+1488 EYNDYYDADKTTLLS
-1503 NDVDME
+1503 NDVDSE

-1537 FKNLNLREKIEEE
+1537 FQNLSLREKIEEE

-1560 KLRNINAYLRE
+1560 KLRSVNAYLRE

-1579 VKDYEYNEMVV
+1579 VKDYEYNEIVV

-1599 EESKCFPNTSC
+1599 EQSKCSPNTSC
-1610 QLGEDGVCKL
+1610 QVGEDGVCQL
-1620 TIPKQ
+1620 TIPKK
-1625 NLINEKNNNEIFY
+1625 NLINERNNNENFY

-1652 KTFLFQPQTYLSFGT
+1652 KTFLFQPQTYLSFGS

-1679 IQSLLDKEYFEGLV
+1679 IQSLLEKEYFEGLV
-1693 PAVINKYVKNNN
+1693 AVVINKYVKNNN

-1712 ESQVYDNNMKLNNQ
+1712 ESQVYDNNIKLNNQ
-1726 LANIQENEVEG
+1726 LANLQENEVED
-1737 VDIIKEKISS
+1737 VNIIKEKITS

-1761 IYDDK
+1761 VYDDK
-1766 NKKENITYSGFYMLS
+1766 NKKENITYSGFYMLIE
-1781 DLIKLKTSNILSTN
+1781 LIKLKTSIMLSVG

-1809 SKYEVQIVD
+1809 SKYENQIVD

-1829 DQVKGKTMDFTHF
+1829 DQVKAKTMDFTHF
-1842 IYNEDYYITN
+1842 IYNEDYYISN
-1852 FDVWLILEKYKI
+1852 FDVWLLLEKYKI
-1864 PSVFISSKS
+1864 PSIFISSKP
-1873 ILQANN
+1873 ILQSNN
-1879 QDKVFVA
+1879 EDNVFVA
-1886 YGEKEDNF
+1886 YGDKADNF

-1911 LIQNTEDSV
+1911 LIQSVEDSI
-1920 VFPLNVI
+1920 VFPLSVI
-1927 NDSCVDSIIN
+1927 QDSCIDSITN
-1937 AFDNKL
+1937 AFDIKI
-1943 TVEEFIQ
+1943 TVGDFIQ
-1950 TFTRENVV
+1950 TFIRENVS
-1958 KKRKPVAKKRNETI
+1958 KKRKPSAKKRNETI
-1972 IIEREEDDPILQ
+1972 IIEREDDDPIVQ
-1984 IQVESEDKKEN
+1984 VNVESEDKKGN
-1995 TKTKKQRN
+1995 AKTKKQRN

-2008 TKKNKKRLLII
+2008 SKKNKKRLLII